1 MLGRTFVR
9 LAPFPNEV
17 VRMLRP
23 RTAAVASLL
32 LLPMVAGGFLLQ
44 QSPARDSTRLFD
56 QVLSIV
62 ASRYVDS
69 LGGQDIMAKAAHG
82 LVRELNDPYSELFA
96 PKQSE
101 EFSRSTGGRYGGV
114 GMLLEEQKVGA
125 GTSIVVRS
133 VFPHTPA
140 EEGGVMEGDRIMRVD
155 TLAASDVKIDRV
167 SDALRGVPG
176 TMVNVS
182 FARAGVTVPVKLT
195 FKRALVHVPAV
206 PFSTMLPDRVGYIP
220 LQTFNENTAEE
231 VQAAARTLV
240 AEGARGLVLDMR
252 DNGGGIVD
260 QALAVSSLFLKDGQ
274 SIVNVRARNT
284 QDEIA
289 RASND
294 HLATQPPLVILTD
307 GGTASASEIV
317 AGALQDHDRALVL
330 GTTSFGKGL
339 VQSLFPL
346 DGGYALK
353 ITTGKWY
360 TPSGRSIHRERKLMP
375 DGRLVETKPDSLE
388 TEASKKSRPAFSS
401 DAGRTIYGGG
411 GITPDVIVPD
421 DTLSTVEQEFLR
433 SLAPKAQQFVT
444 TLNQYALELK
454 SQASPTF
461 TITPEW
467 RAEMRRRLLAAGVT
481 IDAKYEPTAT
491 RVLDRELDRR
501 VARLVLGDAG
511 AKRRALAEDHQL
523 VRAIQLLDTARSQ
536 EALLAAGRIAAGTSS
551 ARPTSVAK
559 PELHR

>member
-1 MLGRTFVR
+1 
-9 LAPFPNEV
+9 
-17 VRMLRP
+17 MLRP

-44 QSPARDSTRLFD
+44 QTPARGTPQLFD

-62 ASRYVDS
+62 ANRYVDS
-69 LGGQDIMAKAAHG
+69 LGGQDIFTKAAHG
-82 LVRELNDPYSELFA
+82 LVRELNDPYSELLA

-101 EFSRSTGGRYGGV
+101 EFSRATGGRYGGV
-114 GMLLEEQKVGA
+114 GMLLEEQKAGA
-125 GTSIVVRS
+125 GTSVVVRS

-140 EEGGVMEGDRIMRVD
+140 EEGGVQEGDRIMKVD
-155 TLAASDVKIDRV
+155 TLTASDVKIDRV
-167 SDALRGVPG
+167 SDALRGVAG
-176 TMVNVS
+176 TTVNVV
-182 FARAGVTVPVKLT
+182 FARAGVVDPVKLS
-195 FKRALVHVPAV
+195 FKRAIVHVPAV
-206 PFSTMLPDRVGYIP
+206 PYSTMLPDKVGYIP
-220 LQTFNENTAEE
+220 LQTFNENTADE
-231 VQAAARTLV
+231 VQAAASKLV
-240 AEGARGLVLDMR
+240 ADGARGLVLDLR

-260 QALAVSSLFLKDGQ
+260 QALAVSSLFLKDNQ

-284 QDEIA
+284 PDEIA
-289 RASND
+289 RASSA
-294 HLATQPPLVILTD
+294 HLSAQPPLIILTD

-411 GITPDVIVPD
+411 GTAPDVIVPD
-421 DTLSTVEQEFLR
+421 DTLSTAEQEFLR
-433 SLAPKAQQFVT
+433 SLAPKAQPFVT
-444 TLNQYALELK
+444 TLNQYALELRG
-454 SQASPTF
+454 QASSSF

-467 RAEMRRRLLAAGVT
+467 RAEMRRRLATAGVT
-481 IDAKYEPTAT
+481 IDPKYEPTAT

-511 AKRRALAEDHQL
+511 AKRRALPEDHQL
-523 VRAIQLLDTARSQ
+523 LRAMQLLQSARSQ
-536 EALLAAGRIAAGTSS
+536 EALLAAGRAAAGTSS
-551 ARPTSVAK
+551 ARPAA
-559 PELHR
+559 PAQRP

>member
-1 MLGRTFVR
+1 
-9 LAPFPNEV
+9 
-17 VRMLRP
+17 MLRP

-44 QSPARDSTRLFD
+44 QTPAHATPRLFE

-62 ASRYVDS
+62 ANRYVDS
-69 LGGQDIMAKAAHG
+69 LGSSDVFAKAAHG
-82 LVRELNDPYSELFA
+82 LVHELNDPYSELLA

-101 EFSRSTGGRYGGV
+101 EFSRATGGRYGGV
-114 GMLLEEQKVGA
+114 GMLLEEQKA
-125 GTSIVVRS
+125 GTGTAIVVRS

-140 EEGGVMEGDRIMRVD
+140 EEGGVLEGDRITRVD
-155 TLAASDVKIDRV
+155 TLVASDVKIDRV
-167 SDALRGVPG
+167 SDALRGVAG
-176 TMVNVS
+176 TTVNVT
-182 FARAGVTVPVKLT
+182 FARAGVVDPVKLA
-195 FKRALVHVPAV
+195 FKRAIVHVPAV
-206 PFSTMLPDRVGYIP
+206 PFETMLPGQIGYIP
-220 LQTFNENTAEE
+220 LQTFNENTADE
-231 VQAAARTLV
+231 VQAAATKLV
-240 AEGARGLVLDMR
+240 GEGARGLVLDLR

-274 SIVNVRARNT
+274 SIVNVRSRNT
-284 QDEIA
+284 PDEIA
-289 RASND
+289 RASSD
-294 HLATQPPLVILTD
+294 HLAAQPPLVVLTD

-360 TPSGRSIHRERKLMP
+360 TPSGRSIHRERKLLP

-401 DAGRTIYGGG
+401 DAGRTVYGGG
-411 GITPDVIVPD
+411 GIAPDVIVPD
-421 DTLSTVEQEFLR
+421 DTLSTAEQDFLR
-433 SLAPKAQQFVT
+433 SLAPKAQPFVT

-454 SQASPTF
+454 SQAAPGF
-461 TITPEW
+461 TIRPEW
-467 RAEMRRRLLAAGVT
+467 RAEMRRRLTAAGVT

-491 RVLDRELDRR
+491 KVLDRELDRR

-511 AKRRALAEDHQL
+511 AKVRALPEDHQL
-523 VRAIQLLDTARSQ
+523 VEAMQLLSGAKSQ
-536 EALLAAGRIAAGTSS
+536 SALLAAGRAAAAPSS
-551 ARPTSVAK
+551 VHAVVGVKPDARP
-559 PELHR
+559 